1 MVYDSAKWN
10 NITLAFFLVD
20 TFLELLIAFVLF
32 CFVFCYFSVFHC
44 WFLSRTLFLPHAFQ
58 YFLFSNLSVL
68 VLSPLK
74 TFLLELSIFLRPYGL
89 CLSIAVLVRLS
100 LSAPPM
106 LNLMFSSLLVC
117 SFFWH
122 STFSSSFLKENT
134 WEEILLLVYL
144 FENVFIQLSDL
155 WSGLGICQSQLENCF
170 H

>member
-20 TFLELLIAFVLF
+20 HFPRVIHGFCFILCFVTFLLFIVDFYHGLYFCHMPFSIF
-32 CFVFCYFSVFHC
+32 CFQAYQFWSF
-44 WFLSRTLFLPHAFQ
+44 P
-58 YFLFSNLSVL
+58 
-68 VLSPLK
+68 PPK
-74 TFLLELSIFLRPYGL
+74 DLLELSIFLLPCGL
-89 CLSIAVLVRLS
+89 CLSIAVLIRLV
-100 LSAPPM
+100 LSAPPV
-106 LNLMFSSLLVC
+106 LNLMFSSFLVC
-117 SFFWH
+117 SFWR